1 MKNPVK
7 DYYDRNA
14 RREWERLERPL
25 SAIEFAST
33 LRLIDKYFPARGRV
47 CDIGSG
53 PGRYAL
59 ALAEKGYAVSL
70 LDLSDENIALA
81 RAKFK
86 EKNLPAEAFIVADA
100 RDLAG
105 LASAAFDAALLLGP
119 LYHVTD
125 AGQRAAILRE
135 LRRVLKPGGLAIVAY
150 LNSWGLLKTGLSDF
164 PAWYREIDKVR
175 ALLGEQSFS
184 AAQLSDF
191 TEAHWS
197 TPEAALREVAAA
209 GFEIVSQAGA
219 QGFAGGLGHL
229 LERIA
234 AEDPQA
240 YQNIVKLGAETCEL
254 LQYRDATE
262 HLLVVVRK
270 STEKRETS

>member
-1 MKNPVK
+1 MKNAVK

-14 RREWERLERPL
+14 QREWERLETPL

-33 LRLIDKYFPARGRV
+33 LRLIDKYFPARGKV

-59 ALAEKGYAVSL
+59 TLADKGYSVSL

-81 RAKFK
+81 KAKFR
-86 EKNLPAEAFIVADA
+86 ERGLDAEAFIAADA

-105 LASAAFDAALLLGP
+105 LEGGAFDAALLLGP

-125 AGQRAAILRE
+125 AHDRAKILSE
-135 LRRVLKPGGLAIVAY
+135 LGRVLKPGGVAIAAY

-164 PAWYREIDKVR
+164 PTWYEDLDKVR

-184 AAQLSDF
+184 AAQLSGF

-197 TPEAALREVAAA
+197 TPEAALREVQAA
-209 GFEIVSQAGA
+209 GFEIVSCAGA
-219 QGFAGGLGHL
+219 QGFAGGMGHL
-229 LERIA
+229 LGKIA

-240 YQNIVKLGAETCEL
+240 YQNIVRLGAETSEL
-254 LQYRDATE
+254 PQYRDATE
-262 HLLVVVRK
+262 HLLIVVRK
-270 STEKRETS
+270 PAES